1 MADEQTDVRTPLS
14 SDVVTTSAS
23 IDVLATAVSA
33 MQGDPEHPLIAIPN
47 REQDYFKS
55 GYADLAAVWQVIRRP
70 LQAQGLAVFQP
81 AGYRQADGVVEVTTI
96 IAHGESGQWIRSTLA
111 MAPEKEGPQAIGI
124 CISYCRR
131 YALQSIL
138 GVVCP
143 TLSNGQLEDD
153 DGEGATNHATDG
165 LAAAKPTPKAK
176 AKAKPRPKLIPKA
189 RAAHETAASAA
200 ADLRITNVEE
210 DTFTSKAGKETHKT
224 TVTLSDGRRCS
235 TIFSDRAEIAMKAW
249 QSGAAVYVTLS
260 TPSNPAW
267 MPDLE
272 AIEILE
278 ADTDDTV
285 PF

>member
-1 MADEQTDVRTPLS
+1 
-14 SDVVTTSAS
+14 
-23 IDVLATAVSA
+23 
-33 MQGDPEHPLIAIPN
+33 
-47 REQDYFKS
+47 
-55 GYADLAAVWQVIRRP
+55 
-70 LQAQGLAVFQP
+70 
-81 AGYRQADGVVEVTTI
+81 VVEVTTI

-153 DGEGATNHATDG
+153 DGEGATNHSTDG

-176 AKAKPRPKLIPKA
+176 AKARPKLIPKA

-235 TIFSDRAEIAMKAW
+235 TIFSERAEIAMKAW
-249 QSGAAVYVTLS
+249 QSGAAVHVTLS

-272 AIEILE
+272 VLEIVPT
-278 ADTDDTV
+278 DTDDTV